1 MRQIADRG
9 RIQSFMRS
17 LAAEADVE
25 ARVSRPASTTS
36 AVTRSTASRMML
48 AHGFWPDRSDC
59 LSGGKTSGGG
69 TAACLTKSHF
79 GVIIRAHGEGTD
91 GFPRG
96 MMTRH
101 SLIPRS
107 LIVCIVA
114 LLGCGVSREQVLE
127 DLAAARREIV
137 AEIREEN
144 KATLERIQSEFQRS
158 LAKIDS
164 EFAKK
169 SDLEAALKNGNVRA
183 ASGVEERLKQLSAEV
198 AAVAERLDRF
208 RPANEGEVV
217 KLMDTLLATSSTL
230 WKMLQQQ
237 KDGIEKALRE
247 LERIGLPAPEKAPP
261 PPPAEEKK

>member
-1 MRQIADRG
+1 
-9 RIQSFMRS
+9 
-17 LAAEADVE
+17 
-25 ARVSRPASTTS
+25 
-36 AVTRSTASRMML
+36 
-48 AHGFWPDRSDC
+48 
-59 LSGGKTSGGG
+59 
-69 TAACLTKSHF
+69 
-79 GVIIRAHGEGTD
+79 
-91 GFPRG
+91 
-96 MMTRH
+96 MTRH